1 MGIYVEVLGRAKA
14 IPSEMLKATVDPSR
28 QVPRAGTSGRDH
40 VALERYSKTPVLR
53 CARMSA
59 CGLQIGPW
67 RRRAVMTISGTL
79 EKV

>member
-59 CGLQIGPW
+59 CGTADGP
-67 RRRAVMTISGTL
+67 M
-79 EKV
+79 EKESSDDD